1 MPASNFAHPG
11 ITRTHPLAIPDG
23 YRLVERRTLL
33 GSGHRVHDRA
43 LRTVTRWGTKTRA
56 GFRVRPTV
64 DRVREGAYFLVTVGA
79 GPLSIREPVQVNWVD
94 AAGFGYGTLHGH
106 PLSGEEAFL
115 VEQDDAD
122 LVWFVNRSVSRP
134 ASRGWVVL
142 TPVLW
147 LAQQFFVRRYGRVMR
162 RAVLD
167 RRR

>member
-1 MPASNFAHPG
+1 MPDSNFGFAG
-11 ITRTHPLAIPDG
+11 ITRSTPRAVPAG
-23 YRLVERRTLL
+23 YHLVERRTLL
-33 GSGHRVHDRA
+33 GSGHRVYDRA
-43 LRTVTRWGTKTRA
+43 LRTVSRWGTKTRA
-56 GFRVRPTV
+56 GFRVRPSV
-64 DRVREGAYFLVTVGA
+64 DRVRDGSYFLVTIGL
-79 GPLSIREPVQVNWVD
+79 GPFAIREPVQVSWVD
-94 AAGFGYGTLHGH
+94 VAGFGYGTLDGH